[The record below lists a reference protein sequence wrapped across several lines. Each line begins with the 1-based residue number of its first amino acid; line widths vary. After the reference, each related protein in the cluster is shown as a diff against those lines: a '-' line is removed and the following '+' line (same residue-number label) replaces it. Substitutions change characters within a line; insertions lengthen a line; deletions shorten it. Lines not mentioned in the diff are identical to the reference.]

1 MSIVTKPS
9 TSSSRRTLA
18 SMRALLAT
26 FAASFVT
33 FLTTS
38 AYAQPFG
45 GGGPRAA
52 AGANEFDVKM
62 WAAAGAGF
70 AIGVGVLGGTLGQ
83 GRAASA
89 ALEGI
94 SRNPGAA
101 ARIQTP
107 MILGLALIE
116 SLVLLSFVIAFF
128 LYGKV

>member
-1 MSIVTKPS
+1 MSTTKK
-9 TSSSRRTLA
+9 LG
-18 SMRALLAT
+18 LAT
-26 FAASFVT
+26 IAASVVT

-38 AYAQPFG
+38 AFAQPFG
-45 GGGPRAA
+45 GAAAAARAA
-52 AGANEFDVKM
+52 GSNENDVKM

-70 AIGVGVLGGTLGQ
+70 AIGLGVLGGTLGQ

-101 ARIQTP
+101 PRIQTP